1 MTTPEQIEALLK
13 PHNCSLKALPVSDG
27 QDYAYEERDRKTAF
41 QMAKKWQG
49 SNYNIFNP
57 DMAEEDFICHQSD
70 VIEILC
76 QALSIANRK
85 LGINGKKENEIG

>member
-1 MTTPEQIEALLK
+1 MMTPEQIEALLK
-13 PHNCSLKALPVSDG
+13 PHNCSLKTLPISDG

-41 QMAKKWQG
+41 QTAKKWQG

-57 DMAEEDFICHQSD
+57 DTAEEDFICHQSD

-85 LGINGKKENEIG
+85 LGIN

>member
-1 MTTPEQIEALLK
+1 
-13 PHNCSLKALPVSDG
+13 
-27 QDYAYEERDRKTAF
+27 
-41 QMAKKWQG
+41 MAKKWQG

-85 LGINGKKENEIG
+85 LGINGKKENEID